1 MCGIIAVINNKR
13 IDKDKFMTLLCR
25 LQHRGQESF
34 GISFLQNNNKIITN
48 SYLGKIKDNDIPFFY
63 SKFIIGHNRYST
75 SGKSKVNHRI
85 KELSYNDSNTS
96 LDSSNT
102 SLNNSNTSLD
112 SNIDSNI
119 DNKNDTYFEVLGN
132 TDSSS
137 ISSLDSLNNNNQ
149 QNTADNINNTNNIIN
164 NIINN
169 KIINNNN
176 NISDPIHQT
185 IHNESQPFTGFHPI
199 LGQFTL
205 VHNGNIPYNSDDKN
219 IVKSGIN
226 TNLYNCYLDNN
237 IDIISDTHMIVKFIE
252 NFDFNRY
259 AYIYNK
265 KQDWDINPTLTND
278 EKWKIIFIEILK
290 IFKKAYCLI
299 ILTNSNIYALR
310 DKYGVRPLCI
320 GYNEFGWCI
329 SSESTVFN
337 NEYNFMRDV
346 KPGEIL
352 KVNEDGINTM
362 YFYEND
368 RKNILNIPIKAH
380 CLFEYIYFLK
390 EDTFADNFHVSNL
403 RYKFGVELA
412 NQDIENEQTI
422 KNAIVVGSPSTGI
435 PSGKGYADKMNL
447 PYIQVLK
454 KDNNVGRTFILEN
467 NKKRDNA
474 CKKKYY
480 LDTKKI
486 KNNKIIIVDD
496 SLVRG
501 TTITNLISIFRE
513 SGAKE
518 VHIRIAAPPIKNPCY
533 YGIDIPTKEELI
545 ANNNSVEEIQK
556 IINANS
562 LSYLSMNSIRKIMEN
577 HFGNMCTGCFDGHY
591 NNYDW

>member
-13 IDKDKFMTLLCR
+13 IDKDKFITLLCR

-85 KELSYNDSNTS
+85 KNLSYNDSNTS
-96 LDSSNT
+96 LNCSNT
-102 SLNNSNTSLD
+102 SL
-112 SNIDSNI
+112 DSNI

-137 ISSLDSLNNNNQ
+137 ISSLDSLNDSNEK
-149 QNTADNINNTNNIIN
+149 NTTTTDNINNTNKIF
-164 NIINN
+164 NN

-176 NISDPIHQT
+176 NNNTSNPIHQT
-185 IHNESQPFTGFHPI
+185 IHNESQPFTGFHSI

-219 IVKSGIN
+219 IIKSALN
-226 TNLYNCYLDNN
+226 TELYDCYLNGNN

-259 AYIYNK
+259 YYIYNK
-265 KQDWDINPTLTND
+265 KQDLDINSILNND
-278 EKWKIIFIEILK
+278 KKWKIIFIEILK

-299 ILTNSNIYALR
+299 ILTNCNIYALR

-362 YFYEND
+362 
-368 RKNILNIPIKAH
+368 
-380 CLFEYIYFLK
+380 
-390 EDTFADNFHVSNL
+390 
-403 RYKFGVELA
+403 
-412 NQDIENEQTI
+412 
-422 KNAIVVGSPSTGI
+422 
-435 PSGKGYADKMNL
+435 
-447 PYIQVLK
+447 
-454 KDNNVGRTFILEN
+454 
-467 NKKRDNA
+467 
-474 CKKKYY
+474 
-480 LDTKKI
+480 
-486 KNNKIIIVDD
+486 
-496 SLVRG
+496 
-501 TTITNLISIFRE
+501 
-513 SGAKE
+513 
-518 VHIRIAAPPIKNPCY
+518 
-533 YGIDIPTKEELI
+533 
-545 ANNNSVEEIQK
+545 
-556 IINANS
+556 
-562 LSYLSMNSIRKIMEN
+562 
-577 HFGNMCTGCFDGHY
+577 
-591 NNYDW
+591 